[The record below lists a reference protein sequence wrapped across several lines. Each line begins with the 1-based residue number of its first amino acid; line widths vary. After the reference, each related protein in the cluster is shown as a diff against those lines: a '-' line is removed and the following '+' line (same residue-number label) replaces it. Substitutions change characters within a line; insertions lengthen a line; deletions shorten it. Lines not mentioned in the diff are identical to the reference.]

1 MDDFLSIF
9 DAVQSGRGT
18 WSPQAG
24 YTGGQINSRNAGWRP
39 RNRTGDAEIR
49 RNYELLTARARWLG
63 RNNPWCVGAAES
75 IVNNIIGEGVATRSC
90 VRDGDG
96 NLMRDWNRASNEA
109 YSRWM
114 EQADAAGRMH
124 WNMMTRTN
132 LFQTIES
139 GESLLV
145 ETAVNNPNRI
155 APIAFE
161 LIEPDQIDVTKDR
174 PASGNQNKIVR
185 GIEFDKSGRRVA
197 YHLWTQHPG
206 DVYAGGEYESERV
219 EAWRVIHLFKAK
231 RPSQTRGVSWFA
243 PIVTALWNSYEYM
256 QHEIEAAKVASFFV
270 YMLKREYGQDSRLGF
285 VDADGNEAP
294 TDEFGNAQA
303 PLGPGIGLYGGP
315 KDGLEIVQ
323 SNRPNGNAVPWLKF
337 MLQMMGQG
345 VGLSFQRF
353 TGDFSQTT
361 FSSARAADLQDRKG
375 FIPAQ
380 FWHAWY
386 VDMEV
391 RKRVTRQLIAS
402 GELIVP
408 SGGVA
413 RFDRNQSRWLACKAR
428 PPGWGYIDPEKQVA
442 ASLAAIGG
450 GLSTWEKELSERGLD
465 RDEVFEELAEEFKQL
480 DELGLKDVLTNL
492 LAKAQKPAPA
502 GGSGDQQQKQDPQNA
517 DAQWREEEDDD
528 V

>member
-1 MDDFLSIF
+1 M
-9 DAVQSGRGT
+9 
-18 WSPQAG
+18 PQAG
-24 YTGGQINSRNAGWRP
+24 YTGGQVNRMNGGWRP
-39 RNRTGDAEIR
+39 NNRTGDAEIKK
-49 RNYELLTARARWLG
+49 NWELLTARARWLG
-63 RNNPWCVGAAES
+63 RNNPWCVGAS
-75 IVNNIIGEGVATRSC
+75 DTLVNNLIGEGVQTRAA
-90 VRDGDG
+90 VRDSDG
-96 NLMRDWNRASNEA
+96 KLLRDWNRAANDA

-114 EQADAAGRMH
+114 EQSDAAGRMH
-124 WNMMTRTN
+124 WFMQTRTN
-132 LFQTIES
+132 LYQTIEA

-145 ETAVNNPNRI
+145 ETALNDPGRI

-161 LIEPDQIDVTKDR
+161 LVEPDQFDCTKDR
-174 PASGNQNKIVR
+174 PRDGNLNKIVR
-185 GIEFDKSGRRVA
+185 GVEFDARGRRVA
-197 YHLWTQHPG
+197 YHLWTEHPG
-206 DVYAGGEYESERV
+206 DIYGGRHESERV
-219 EAWRVIHLFKAK
+219 EAWRVIHLFKSK
-231 RPSQTRGVSWFA
+231 RATATRGASWFA
-243 PIVTALWNSYEYM
+243 PIVTALWNSYQYMEY
-256 QHEIEAAKVASFFV
+256 EIDAAKVASFFV
-270 YMLKREYGQDSRLGF
+270 YMLRREHGTGQGLGF
-285 VDADGNEAP
+285 VDENGEAAP
-294 TDEFGNAQA
+294 VDEFGNSQA

-315 KDGLEIVQ
+315 KDGLDIIQ

-380 FWHAWY
+380 AWHAWY
-386 VDMEV
+386 VDCEV

-402 GELIVP
+402 GELVVP

-450 GLSTWEKELSERGLD
+450 GLSTWEKELAEKGLD

-480 DELGLKDVLTNL
+480 DELGLKDVLLNL

-502 GGSGDQQQKQDPQNA
+502 GGSSDQQPQQDPQNA
-517 DAQWREEEDDD
+517 GAEWREEEDDD